1 MHNDDALAE
10 LAAGDVAPFYRDLV
24 KQENYMVLFAAAG
37 SNLTQ
42 TLGGDPALGEG
53 IGAIASM
60 FAYGLRDPRVR
71 LLP

>member
-24 KQENYMVLFAAAG
+24 KQENYMAFAAAG

-42 TLGGDPALGEG
+42 TW
-53 IGAIASM
+53 
-60 FAYGLRDPRVR
+60 
-71 LLP
+71 